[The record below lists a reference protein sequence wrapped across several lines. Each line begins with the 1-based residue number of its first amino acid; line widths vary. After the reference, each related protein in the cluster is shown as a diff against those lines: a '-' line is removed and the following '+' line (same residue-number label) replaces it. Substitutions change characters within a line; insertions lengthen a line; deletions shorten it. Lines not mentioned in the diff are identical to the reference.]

1 MAKKNTD
8 HRKKQLAI
16 AQKSFRGSKK
26 VAQYKRLQT
35 WIPKESSIH
44 LQKLCDALDVTQA
57 EVIAEALSA
66 MARDYAIIKERGVE

>member
-16 AQKSFRGSKK
+16 AQTSYRGHKK
-26 VAQYKRLQT
+26 TAQFKRLQA
-35 WIPKESSIH
+35 WIPKESFTH
-44 LQKLCDALDVTQA
+44 LKNLCAALDVTQA

-66 MARDYAIIKERGVE
+66 MARDCAIIKKARS

>member
-44 LQKLCDALDVTQA
+44 LKNLCEALEVTQA
-57 EVIAEALSA
+57 EVITEALSA
-66 MARDYAIIKERGVE
+66 MAKDYAIIKK

>member
-1 MAKKNTD
+1 MAKKSND
-8 HRKKQLAI
+8 HRKKQLAT
-16 AQKSFRGSKK
+16 AQKSFRGNKK

-44 LQKLCDALDVTQA
+44 LKNLCDALDVTQG

-66 MARDYAIIKERGVE
+66 MAKDYAIIKKREVE